1 MTSNN
6 RWYPLAVAAI
16 AGVALLVDLL
26 SRSIIVIPWFVA
38 FVAMYYT
45 IQLVHSAMTSQSA
58 GSNLRPLEREKSQSK
73 KLKLLLSASPQ
84 LGGYTL
90 LIFIEIQIS

>member
-16 AGVALLVDLL
+16 AGVALLVGLL
-26 SRSIIVIPWFVA
+26 SRSIIVITWFVA

-45 IQLVHSAMTSQSA
+45 IQLVQ
-58 GSNLRPLEREKSQSK
+58 LRNDEPERRLESPTIRTREV
-73 KLKLLLSASPQ
+73 P
-84 LGGYTL
+84 
-90 LIFIEIQIS
+90 I